1 MKIMNRN
8 MVLPLAATLL
18 IGAGAAWAAGTP
30 SESPKPRGE
39 MHDKHGMR
47 HARMMMPSPFMAALR
62 QLNLT
67 DAQHKSVESLLDG
80 AKQQNEASMAAERN
94 SLAALGNPG
103 DAQYATAVQAAK
115 TLAAT
120 RIQRRADLETQIYNL
135 LTAEQKAQLPQALAN
150 VKTKFMERREK
161 WRDHGKQDKAA
172 S

>member
-1 MKIMNRN
+1 MKMMNRN
-8 MVLPLAATLL
+8 WVLPLAATLL
-18 IGAGAAWAAGTP
+18 IGAGAVWAAGTP
-30 SESPKPRGE
+30 SESPKPRDE
-39 MHDKHGMR
+39 MHGKHGMR
-47 HARMMMPSPFMAALR
+47 HHMMAPSPFMAALR

-67 DAQHKSVESLLDG
+67 DAQHQSVKSLLDSV
-80 AKQQNEASMAAERN
+80 KQQNETSMAAERT

-135 LTAEQKAQLPQALAN
+135 LTAEQKAKLPQALAD